1 MTFVEKCHKDKKHHI
16 SICVQDGLYV
26 VQVCPAES
34 DHYVGYPIRKITYPI
49 TDKKKAYATYRRYLK
64 KYAEK
69 ETPKTAE
76 VFHLGKWTECKIE
89 TEYSD
94 GTFRI
99 AIPQYDYRGFRNG
112 EWCETVPAEKLRK
125 IK

>member
-1 MTFVEKCHKDKKHHI
+1 MTFVEKCHKDKKHYI
-16 SICVQDGLYV
+16 SISIQNNLYV
-26 VQVCPAES
+26 VQVCPVQS
-34 DHYVGYPIRKITYPI
+34 DHYVGYPIRKITYSI

-64 KYAEK
+64 KYAEQT
-69 ETPKTAE
+69 TPKTAE

-89 TEYSD
+89 TAYND

-99 AIPQYDYRGFRNG
+99 AIPQYDYRGFRSG
-112 EWCETVPAEKLRK
+112 EWCETVNAERLKN